1 MFDKLKQLKELRDLQ
16 QEIKKEKYE
25 MEKNGVK
32 IVMSGALELEEV
44 HLNPVL
50 SQEEQE
56 RAILEAHNELIK
68 RVQMAMAQRF
78 QGMM

>member
-32 IVMSGALELEEV
+32 IV
-44 HLNPVL
+44 
-50 SQEEQE
+50 
-56 RAILEAHNELIK
+56 ILT
-68 RVQMAMAQRF
+68 
-78 QGMM
+78 